1 MLWRLMLVHGRWNYM
16 RISEMILYF
25 FYKNMLFTIPQ
36 FVAAFYNGFSG
47 QTIFDD
53 IYITLYNL
61 LFTSIPLLFRA
72 VLEQDV
78 NYVYH
83 RKQRVINYEEPQLT
97 RKSLLTEMGY
107 LPEQYGI
114 NKYFNRLFPKIYF
127 IGQENCIFN
136 YKNFFMWV
144 M

>member
-1 MLWRLMLVHGRWNYM
+1 MLVHGRWNYM

-83 RKQRVINYEEPQLT
+83 RKERVHNYEEPQLT

>member
-83 RKQRVINYEEPQLT
+83 RKERVHNYEEPQLT

-127 IGQENCIFN
+127 IRQENCVFN

>member
-83 RKQRVINYEEPQLT
+83 RKERVHNYEEPQLT